1 MPREIPVTD
10 GFPPSE
16 RTRVRRLPERGHYER
31 ADIYPVVDAALT
43 CTVAYILDGRPHA
56 TATAH
61 WRDGDRLYWHGSAAS
76 RFLKTVVGTE
86 VSVSIHLTDGIVLAR
101 SGFDSSFNYR
111 SATLFGICEEITGE
125 EKVAQLDAFVD
136 KLVPGRT
143 AELRASTEQE
153 LKATTLLGMTIT
165 EASGKIRTGGVHDN
179 PDDSNEKVWAGV
191 LGVETRFTDLTP
203 DDETPVLVEPAE
215 SVRRLLGK
223 VI

>member
-16 RTRVRRLPERGHYER
+16 RTRVRRLPERGVYER
-31 ADIYPVVDAALT
+31 NEIYPVVDAALT
-43 CTVAYILDGRPHA
+43 CTVAYLLDGRPHA

-76 RFLKTVVGTE
+76 RFLKSVVGTE

-111 SATLFGICEEITGE
+111 SATLFGLCEEITGD
-125 EKVAQLDAFVD
+125 EKVAQLDAFIE

-143 AELRASTEQE
+143 DVLRASTEQE
-153 LKATTLLGMTIT
+153 LKATTVLGMTIA
-165 EASGKIRTGGVHDN
+165 EASAKIRTGGVHGN
-179 PDDSNEKVWAGV
+179 PDDADEQVWAGV
-191 LGVETRFTDLTP
+191 LGIETRLTTLVP
-203 DDETPVLVEPAE
+203 DEETPVLVAPEE
-215 SVRRLLGK
+215 SLRKLLGS
-223 VI
+223 VL

>member
-1 MPREIPVTD
+1 
-10 GFPPSE
+10 
-16 RTRVRRLPERGHYER
+16 
-31 ADIYPVVDAALT
+31 VVDAALT
-43 CTVAYILDGRPHA
+43 CTIAYLLDGRPHA

-76 RFLKTVVGTE
+76 RFLKSVVGTE

-111 SATLFGICEEITGE
+111 SATLFGICEEITGD
-125 EKVAQLDAFVD
+125 EKVAQLDAFVN
-136 KLVPGRT
+136 KLVPGR
-143 AELRASTEQE
+143 AADLRASTTQE

-165 EASGKIRTGGVHDN
+165 EASGKIRTGGVDGN
-179 PDDSNEKVWAGV
+179 PDDSNEKVWSGV
-191 LGVETRFTDLTP
+191 LGVETRFTELTP

-215 SVRRLLGK
+215 NLRRLLGK

>member
-43 CTVAYILDGRPHA
+43 CTVAYLLDGRPHA

-111 SATLFGICEEITGE
+111 SATLFGICEEITGD
-125 EKVAQLDAFVD
+125 EKAAQLDAFVD
-136 KLVPGRT
+136 KLVPGR
-143 AELRASTEQE
+143 AADLRASTDQE

-179 PDDSNEKVWAGV
+179 PDDSNERVWAGV
-191 LGVETRFTDLTP
+191 LGVETRFTELTP
-203 DDETPVLVEPAE
+203 DDETPVLVEAAE
-215 SVRRLLGK
+215 NIRQLLGK

>member
-1 MPREIPVTD
+1 MPREIPVAN

-43 CTVAYILDGRPHA
+43 CTVAYLLDGRPHA

-76 RFLKTVVGTE
+76 RFLKSVVGTE

-111 SATLFGICEEITGE
+111 SATLFGICEEITGQ

-143 AELRASTEQE
+143 ADLRASTEQE

-165 EASGKIRTGGVHDN
+165 EASGKIRTGGVHGN
-179 PDDSNEKVWAGV
+179 PEDDQEKVWAGV
-191 LGVETRFTDLTP
+191 LGIETRFTDLTP

-215 SVRRLLGK
+215 NLRRLLGK

>member
-10 GFPPSE
+10 GYPPSE

-43 CTVAYILDGRPHA
+43 CTVAYLFDGRPYA

-111 SATLFGICEEITGE
+111 SATLFGICEEITGD
-125 EKVAQLDAFVD
+125 EKVAQLDAFIN
-136 KLVPGRT
+136 KLIPGRA

-153 LKATTLLGMTIT
+153 MKATTLLGMLIT
-165 EASGKIRTGGVHDN
+165 EASGKIRNGGVHDN
-179 PDDSNEKVWAGV
+179 PEDAQEKIWAGV
-191 LGVETRFTDLTP
+191 LEVNTYFGDLHP
-203 DDETPVLVEPAE
+203 DQDTQVIAEPSA
-215 SVRRLLGK
+215 SLSGLTGK
-223 VI
+223 KL

>member
-10 GFPPSE
+10 GYPPSE

-43 CTVAYILDGRPHA
+43 CTVAYLLDGRPHA

-76 RFLKTVVGTE
+76 RFLKSVVGTE
-86 VSVSIHLTDGIVLAR
+86 VCISIHLTDGIVLAR

-111 SATLFGICEEITGE
+111 SATLFGICEEITGD
-125 EKVAQLDAFVD
+125 EKVAQLDAFIE

-143 AELRASTEQE
+143 DALRASTEQE
-153 LKATTLLGMTIT
+153 LKATTVLGMTIT
-165 EASGKIRTGGVHDN
+165 EASAKIRTGGVHGN
-179 PDDSNEKVWAGV
+179 PDDANEQVWAGV
-191 LGVETRFTDLTP
+191 LGVETRLTTLVP
-203 DDETPVLVEPAE
+203 DEETPVLVAPEE
-215 SVRRLLGK
+215 LLRKRLGSVL
-223 VI
+223 

>member
-43 CTVAYILDGRPHA
+43 CTVAYLLHGRPHA

-125 EKVAQLDAFVD
+125 EKATQLDAFVD
-136 KLVPGRT
+136 KLVPGR
-143 AELRASTEQE
+143 AADLRASTDQE

-179 PDDSNEKVWAGV
+179 PDDSNERVWAGV
-191 LGVETRFTDLTP
+191 LGVETRFTELTP
-203 DDETPVLVEPAE
+203 DDETPVLVEVAE
-215 SVRRLLGK
+215 NIRQLLGK

>member
-43 CTVAYILDGRPHA
+43 CTVAYLLDGRPHA

-76 RFLKTVVGTE
+76 RFLKSVVGTE

-111 SATLFGICEEITGE
+111 SATLFGICEEISGE
-125 EKVAQLDAFVD
+125 EKVIQLNAFVD
-136 KLVPGRT
+136 KLVPGR
-143 AELRASTEQE
+143 AADLRASTEQE
-153 LKATTLLGMTIT
+153 LKATTVLGMTIS
-165 EASGKIRTGGVHDN
+165 EASGKIRTGGVHGN
-179 PDDSNEKVWAGV
+179 PDDDHEKVWAGV
-191 LGVETRFTDLTP
+191 LGIETRFTDLTP
-203 DDETPVLVEPAE
+203 DGETPVLVEPADNI
-215 SVRRLLGK
+215 RRLLGK

>member
-1 MPREIPVTD
+1 
-10 GFPPSE
+10 
-16 RTRVRRLPERGHYER
+16 
-31 ADIYPVVDAALT
+31 VVDAALT
-43 CTVAYILDGRPHA
+43 CTVAYLLNGRPHA

-76 RFLKTVVGTE
+76 RFLKSVVGTE

-125 EKVAQLDAFVD
+125 EKAVQLDAFVD

-165 EASGKIRTGGVHDN
+165 EASGKIRSGGVHDN
-179 PDDSNEKVWAGV
+179 PDDSQERVWAGV
-191 LGVETRFTDLTP
+191 LGVETRFTDVTP
-203 DDETPVLVEPAE
+203 DADTPVLVEVSE
-215 SVRRLLGK
+215 NIRRLLGK
-223 VI
+223 AL